1 MAASTHF
8 TTHAELLPL
17 SASHAPFDPWR
28 LRTSGSGESSLF
40 VNRWPPSDEPF
51 AVRRFGRA
59 REQQNTRSSKSF
71 GINARD
77 GGRTR
82 TPLAGLRILTPVYES
97 TICDET
103 LIKQFTYSDLSPT
116 ERVKK
121 YESFSFATGQKQA
134 NKNRQQ
140 IHVCSAKWV
149 RSVCPYQ
156 NGDRREYRQR

>member
-1 MAASTHF
+1 MLFCHQLTDVQGQTSVATH
-8 TTHAELLPL
+8 
-17 SASHAPFDPWR
+17 
-28 LRTSGSGESSLF
+28 
-40 VNRWPPSDEPF
+40 
-51 AVRRFGRA
+51 
-59 REQQNTRSSKSF
+59 
-71 GINARD
+71 
-77 GGRTR
+77 
-82 TPLAGLRILTPVYES
+82 RILSPVYES

-134 NKNRQQ
+134 NKNRQK